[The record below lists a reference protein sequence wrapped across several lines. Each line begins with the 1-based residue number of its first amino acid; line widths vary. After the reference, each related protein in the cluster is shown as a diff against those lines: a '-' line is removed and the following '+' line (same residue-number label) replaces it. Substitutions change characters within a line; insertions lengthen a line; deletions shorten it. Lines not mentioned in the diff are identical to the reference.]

1 MMIGLA
7 LGGVL
12 GLGLWLVVTSLPWAR
27 RPRDLAFDLRRLSAQ
42 GRMEI
47 DAERQRAAPPMFVSP
62 ALERTLRPL
71 LDDAGRFVA
80 SLLTR
85 LGLGTRDL
93 EQRLAVAWSGM
104 TPSQFFGQ
112 KLAVALLFVA
122 FFPALNLAGLQ
133 PFGTWPAWA
142 WLGAGVVGF
151 VQPDW
156 LLERRVARRRQQVLM
171 ELPTVLDLLAMATS
185 AGLSP
190 EQALLDV
197 SRQIK
202 GVLGDGLRNVAREA
216 GLGTT
221 THPEGLRALAA
232 REGVPE
238 IATMADAWQS
248 ALEQGLPLGQ
258 VMLQL
263 ADTVRERKRTT
274 LIAEGEKS
282 SVKMLF
288 PVTTFIF
295 PVFLVVLLYPA
306 GVQLLGLSD

>member
-1 MMIGLA
+1 MMTGLA
-7 LGGVL
+7 LGGL
-12 GLGLWLVVTSLPWAR
+12 FGLGLWLVVTSLPWAQ

-47 DAERQRAAPPMFVSP
+47 DAERQRAAPSMFVSP
-62 ALERTLRPL
+62 ALERTLRPV
-71 LDDAGRFVA
+71 LDDAGRLVA
-80 SLLTR
+80 TLLAR
-85 LGLGTRDL
+85 LGVGTRDL

-112 KLAVALLFVA
+112 KLAVALLFVT
-122 FFPALNLAGLQ
+122 FFPVLNLAGLQ

-197 SRQIK
+197 SRQVK

-216 GLGTT
+216 GLGTM

-238 IATMADAWQS
+238 IATMSDAWQS

-282 SVKMLF
+282 SVRMLF
-288 PVTTFIF
+288 PVTLFIF

-306 GVQLLGLSD
+306 GVQLLGLGD

>member
-1 MMIGLA
+1 MMTGLA
-7 LGGVL
+7 LGGL
-12 GLGLWLVVTSLPWAR
+12 FGLGLWLIVTSLPWAQR
-27 RPRDLAFDLRRLSAQ
+27 RPDLAFELRRLSAQ

-47 DAERQRAAPPMFVSP
+47 EAERQRAAPPMFVSP
-62 ALERTLRPL
+62 VLERTLRPV
-71 LDDAGRFVA
+71 LDDAGRLVGR
-80 SLLTR
+80 LLSR
-85 LGLGTRDL
+85 LGVRTADL
-93 EQRLAVAWSGM
+93 EQRLAVGWPGM

-112 KLAVALLFVA
+112 KLAVGLLFAA
-122 FFPALNLAGLQ
+122 FFPALNFAGLQ

-142 WLGAGVVGF
+142 WLGAGLLGF

-197 SRQIK
+197 SRQVR
-202 GVLGDGLRNVAREA
+202 GVLGEGLRTVARET
-216 GLGTT
+216 GLGAM
-221 THPEGLRALAA
+221 THPEGLRVLAA

-238 IATMADAWQS
+238 LATMADAWQS

-288 PVTTFIF
+288 PVTLFIF
-295 PVFLVVLLYPA
+295 PVLLVVLLYPA
-306 GVQLLGLSD
+306 GVQLLGLSN